1 MASLSYNG
9 EIVMPD
15 FKIAAAFDT
24 ETTNIELNG
33 DIHAFPILYTF
44 NDLRNIRIQEYNE
57 FCDQIKFFR
66 SSSEAYDFIEDII
79 EWGIFYNITPI
90 ICVYNMTFD
99 LFSIMP
105 YLMDNYNF
113 KVAAQNSQ
121 TIYTLDL
128 YMKDSNYMAL
138 RIWDTF
144 HLETRG
150 LSAMGVSCNICKL
163 EGSWDYSLIRTQE
176 TPLTE
181 SEREY
186 AARDVQVIP
195 AYLKFLLDSNEWMDE
210 RDLGTKII
218 TKTSITRQAGIKRIG
233 KLKISDDNNMSIL
246 TAFEMICRLELPR
259 DYDTYALRKACIRG
273 GLAFTSANMANKVVR
288 NVASLDV
295 TSMHHAYIN
304 GRYIPELFSKS
315 SPSLLMRMVNEVIN
329 TDIETILNRYYKPF
343 YKCFHIKIRIDNIRL
358 KNNSCF
364 KKWGIGI
371 LAASKFKDK
380 EVLGQGGF
388 GNNDSAKEAED
399 AIRKNGYKDYV
410 SDNNI
415 MAFGKLLSA
424 DWCEVNVNEIE
435 MWCISRVYEWDNI
448 EVIYGESTIKQC
460 LPPDYITL
468 QSNTLFDMKQE
479 AKKIV
484 KLYEPGRNYE
494 YEIPDSIPNEL
505 KNIIYKGEASKEFI
519 NGWYNVSVKGT
530 FNGIYGVNVQDI
542 FKPEYIVSDGEVI
555 VDTNTSASMD
565 NFSISGINHP
575 RVLYTYGMRIA
586 AGSRMHLIIA
596 MELLYKNLKNRID
609 ILGGD
614 TDSIK
619 MRCDFDVTNEEITEA
634 LEPLHKAVRESLNVC
649 QSRIRK
655 NHPELCSSLNHVG
668 EFDIEKCG
676 NSDRYIAHLEAWNKA
691 RISLDSDMKVHITCA
706 GLSKPEDKFN
716 LEDFA
721 NAFISQSDNGI
732 EEFEKIAPYILGY
745 NTIIGSELS
754 YSLERTYPIYGKL
767 ITEDITDY
775 LGTQDIVCEY
785 EVPAIYSTGR
795 VIGDTLKESN
805 SRNVKYL
812 KDNNI
817 PVNDTY
823 KELHI
828 INGKCQIIE
837 SDLVG
842 IDSAIIAEAITH
854 KE

>member
-1 MASLSYNG
+1 MSY
-9 EIVMPD
+9 

-24 ETTNIELNG
+24 ETTNIESNG
-33 DIHAFPILYTF
+33 DMHAFPILYTF
-44 NDLRNIRIQEYNE
+44 NDLRNIKIQEYNE
-57 FCDQIKFFR
+57 YFDNIIFFR
-66 SSSEAYDFIEDII
+66 NSNDAYNFLEDII
-79 EWGIFYNITPI
+79 EWGTFYNITPI
-90 ICVYNMTFD
+90 ICTYNMTFD

-105 YLMDNYNF
+105 YLIDKYDF

-128 YMKDSNYMAL
+128 YSKGSNFIAL
-138 RIWDTF
+138 RFWDTF

-150 LSAMGVSCNICKL
+150 LSAMGASCNMEKL
-163 EGSWDYSLIRTQE
+163 TGSWDYKLIRTPE
-176 TPLTE
+176 TPLTDKE
-181 SEREY
+181 ISY
-186 AARDVQVIP
+186 AERDVQVIP
-195 AYLKFLLDSNEWMDE
+195 AYLRFLLDSNEWMKE
-210 RDLGTKII
+210 EDLGTKII

-246 TAFEMICRLELPR
+246 TAFEMICRLELPH
-259 DYDTYALRKACIRG
+259 DYNIYALRKACFRG
-273 GLAFTSANMANKVVR
+273 GLAFTSANMANKVTM

-304 GRYIPELFSKS
+304 GRYIPEHFSNS
-315 SPSLLMRMVNEVIN
+315 STALLNRMVDEVIN
-329 TDIETILNRYYKPF
+329 TKLETILNRYYKPF
-343 YKCFHIKIRIDNIRL
+343 YKCFHIKIRINNIRL
-358 KNNSCF
+358 RKDSCF
-364 KKWGIGI
+364 EKWGIGI
-371 LAASKFKDK
+371 LASSKFKDS

-388 GNNDSAKEAED
+388 GENESAKEAED
-399 AIRKNGYKDYV
+399 SIRRNGYKDSV
-410 SDNNI
+410 SKNNI
-415 MAFGKLLSA
+415 IAFGKLISA

-448 EVIYGESTIKQC
+448 EVLYGESTIKQC

-468 QSNTLFDMKQE
+468 QSNMLFDMKQE

-484 KLYEPGRNYE
+484 NSYIPGKKYE
-494 YEIPDSIPNEL
+494 YDIPNNVPEGI
-505 KNIIYKGEASKEFI
+505 KNIVLNGTATHEFL
-519 NGWYNVSVKGT
+519 NGWYNVAIKGT
-530 FNGIYGVNVQDI
+530 FNGIYGVNAQDI
-542 FKPEYIVSDGEVI
+542 FKPEYTISDGEVT
-555 VDTNTSASMD
+555 VDSNTAASIE
-565 NFSISGINHP
+565 NFSTDGIDHP

-596 MELLYKNLKNRID
+596 MELLYNNLKNRID
-609 ILGGD
+609 VLGGD

-619 MRCDFDVTNEEITEA
+619 LRCDFDVTNDEIMNA
-634 LEPLHKAVRESLNVC
+634 LSPLHKAVREAIKVC
-649 QSRIRK
+649 QSRIRN

-706 GLSKPEDKFN
+706 GLSKPDDKFN

-721 NAFISQSDNGI
+721 NSFIAKSDDGI
-732 EEFEKIAPYILGY
+732 EEFKKIAPYILGY

-767 ITEDITDY
+767 ITEYVTDY
-775 LGTQDIVCEY
+775 LGTQDMVCEY

-805 SRNVKYL
+805 ARNVKYL

-823 KELHI
+823 KELHV

-842 IDSAIIAEAITH
+842 INRTIIDESIIH
-854 KE
+854 KV